1 MAWGDRKGAKRWQG
15 WLVFCAPPF
24 QIGDVMHAVRDP
36 SNQSETNNMK
46 KRVLATAVAATTLAL
61 SGMAQAEVKVGF
73 LGGFTGGIESLTP
86 PIFDGAQLAVSQ
98 VNAQGGLLGGQE
110 LVMPTG
116 DTTCSDASAASNAAD
131 RMVNTEQVTA
141 IVGALCTGATIAAAN
156 NAAVPGGVTMV
167 SPAST
172 APAVTGLDDN
182 DLVFRTVPSDAFQGE
197 MLAKLLIDKGIE
209 EVVVTYVNND
219 YGRGLS
225 DAFAEAFEAEGGTVA
240 ENLAHEDNR
249 ADYRSELGTLSS
261 AGVPNLVVLAYADT
275 SGQTVVRQAYE
286 SGMFTQYIGADGMV
300 GDSLVEAIGADVLE
314 GMIATRPGSPELPGT
329 AMFQAQADEAGI
341 DPSAVFAA
349 QAYDAAFLLALAI
362 EQNGSAEREGLNE
375 ALRSVA
381 SAPGE
386 VILPGEW
393 EKAVELIAAGTEI
406 NYEGASGTHKFDANG
421 DVPGVVLEM
430 VIEDGSFTSQGYVD
444 L

>member
-1 MAWGDRKGAKRWQG
+1 
-15 WLVFCAPPF
+15 
-24 QIGDVMHAVRDP
+24 
-36 SNQSETNNMK
+36 MK
-46 KRVLATAVAATTLAL
+46 KSVLSMAVAASALAL
-61 SGMAQAEVKVGF
+61 AGAAQAEVKLGF

-86 PIFDGAQLAVSQ
+86 PIFDGAQLAVQQ
-98 VNAQGGLLGGQE
+98 VNEQGGILGGQE
-110 LVMPTG
+110 LVIPSG

-156 NAAVPGGVTMV
+156 NAAIPGGVVMV

-172 APAVTGLDDN
+172 APAVTELDDN

-197 MLAKLLIDKGIE
+197 MLAKLLLDKGIDF
-209 EVVVTYVNND
+209 VAVTYVNND

-225 DAFAEAFEAEGGTVA
+225 DAFSEAFEAGGGSVA

-249 ADYRSELGTLSS
+249 ADYRSELGSLSAS
-261 AGVPNLVVLAYADT
+261 GAETLVVLAYADT
-275 SGQTVVRQAYE
+275 SGQTVLRQAYE
-286 SGMFTQYIGADGMV
+286 SGMFTQYVGADGMV
-300 GDSLVEAIGADVLE
+300 GDSLVEAIGADVLD
-314 GMIATRPGSPELPGT
+314 GMIATRPGSPDLPGT
-329 AMFQAQADEAGI
+329 DIFNEAAEAAGFN
-341 DPSAVFAA
+341 PSAVFAA

-362 EQNGSAEREGLNE
+362 EQNGSAEREGLSA
-375 ALRSVA
+375 ALRSVS

-406 NYEGASGTHKFDANG
+406 NYEGASGTHEFDENG
-421 DVPGVVLEM
+421 DVPGVVVEM
-430 VIEDGSFTSQGYVD
+430 VVEDGSFVSKGFVEP
-444 L
+444 

>member
-1 MAWGDRKGAKRWQG
+1 
-15 WLVFCAPPF
+15 
-24 QIGDVMHAVRDP
+24 
-36 SNQSETNNMK
+36 MK
-46 KRVLATAVAATTLAL
+46 KRVLATAVAASTLAL

-86 PIFDGAQLAVSQ
+86 PIFDGAQLAVEQ
-98 VNAQGGLLGGQE
+98 VNAQGGLLDGQE

-172 APAVTGLDDN
+172 APAVTDLDDN

-225 DAFAEAFEAEGGTVA
+225 DAFAAAFEAEGGMVA

-261 AGVPNLVVLAYADT
+261 TGVPNLVVLAYADT

-329 AMFQAQADEAGI
+329 AMFQDQAEEAGI

-406 NYEGASGTHKFDANG
+406 NYEGASGTHEFDANG

-430 VIEDGSFTSQGYVD
+430 VVEDGSFTSQGYVD

>member
-1 MAWGDRKGAKRWQG
+1 M
-15 WLVFCAPPF
+15 
-24 QIGDVMHAVRDP
+24 
-36 SNQSETNNMK
+36 MK
-46 KRVLATAVAATTLAL
+46 KRVLATAVAASTLAL

-86 PIFDGAQLAVSQ
+86 PIFDGAQLAVEQ
-98 VNAQGGLLGGQE
+98 VNAQGGLLDGQE

-172 APAVTGLDDN
+172 APAVTDLDDN

-225 DAFAEAFEAEGGTVA
+225 DAFAAAFEAEGGMVA

-261 AGVPNLVVLAYADT
+261 TGVPNLVVLAYADT

-329 AMFQAQADEAGI
+329 AMFQDQAEEAGI

-406 NYEGASGTHKFDANG
+406 NYEGASGTHEFDANG

-430 VIEDGSFTSQGYVD
+430 VVEDGSFTSQGYVD

>member
-1 MAWGDRKGAKRWQG
+1 
-15 WLVFCAPPF
+15 
-24 QIGDVMHAVRDP
+24 
-36 SNQSETNNMK
+36 MK
-46 KRVLATAVAATTLAL
+46 KRVLAMAVTASTMAL
-61 SGMAQAEVKVGF
+61 SGMAQAEVKIGF

-98 VNAQGGLLGGQE
+98 INEQGGLLDGQQIE
-110 LVMPTG
+110 MPTG
-116 DTTCSDASAASNAAD
+116 DTTCSDSSAASNAAD
-131 RMVNTEQVTA
+131 RMVNSEEVTA

-156 NAAVPGGVTMV
+156 NAAIPGGVTMV

-172 APAVTGLDDN
+172 APAVSELDDN

-197 MLAKLLIDKGIE
+197 MLAKLLLEKGIE
-209 EVVVTYVNND
+209 EVAVTYVNND

-225 DAFAEAFEAEGGTVA
+225 DAFTAAYEDGGGMVA

-249 ADYRSELGTLSS
+249 ADYRSELGTLS
-261 AGVPNLVVLAYADT
+261 ATGVPNLVVLAYADT
-275 SGQTVVRQAYE
+275 SGQTVLRQAYE
-286 SGMFTQYIGADGMV
+286 SGMFTQYVGADGMV

-314 GMIATRPGSPELPGT
+314 GMIATRPGSPDLPGT
-329 AMFQAQADEAGI
+329 DMFIEQAEAAGI

-362 EQNGSAEREGLNE
+362 EQNGSAEREGLSE

-381 SAPGE
+381 MEPGE

-393 EKAVELIAAGTEI
+393 EKAKELIAAGTEI
-406 NYEGASGTHKFDANG
+406 NYEGASGTHEFDENG
-421 DVPGVVLEM
+421 DVPGVVVEM
-430 VIEDGSFTSQGYVD
+430 VVEDGSFVSKGEVD

>member
-1 MAWGDRKGAKRWQG
+1 M
-15 WLVFCAPPF
+15 
-24 QIGDVMHAVRDP
+24 
-36 SNQSETNNMK
+36 QSMIRATRARPTIMK
-46 KRVLATAVAATTLAL
+46 KRVLATAVAASTLAL

-86 PIFDGAQLAVSQ
+86 PIFDGAQLAVEQ
-98 VNAQGGLLGGQE
+98 VNAQGGLLDGQE

-172 APAVTGLDDN
+172 APAVTDLDDN

-225 DAFAEAFEAEGGTVA
+225 DAFAAAFEAEGGMVA

-261 AGVPNLVVLAYADT
+261 TGVPNLVVLAYADT

-329 AMFQAQADEAGI
+329 AMFQDQAEEAGI

-406 NYEGASGTHKFDANG
+406 NYEGASGTHEFDANG

-430 VIEDGSFTSQGYVD
+430 VVEDGSFTSQGYVD

>member
-1 MAWGDRKGAKRWQG
+1 MMNKR
-15 WLVFCAPPF
+15 A
-24 QIGDVMHAVRDP
+24 
-36 SNQSETNNMK
+36 
-46 KRVLATAVAATTLAL
+46 LATAVAASTLAMA
-61 SGMAQAEVKVGF
+61 GFAQAEVKVGF

-86 PIFDGAQLAVSQ
+86 PIFAGAQLAVKQ
-98 VNAQGGLLGGQE
+98 VNEQGGILGGQTLE
-110 LVMPTG
+110 MPSG

-131 RMVNTEQVTA
+131 RMVNSENVTA

-156 NAAVPGGVTMV
+156 NAAIPGGVLMV

-172 APAVTGLDDN
+172 APAVSELDDN

-197 MLAKLLIDKGIE
+197 ILAKLLLDKGIDY
-209 EVVVTYVNND
+209 VAVTFVNND

-225 DAFAEAFEAEGGTVA
+225 DAFSAAFTAGGGEVA

-249 ADYRSELGTLSS
+249 ADYRSELGSLSAS
-261 AGVPNLVVLAYADT
+261 GADTLVVLAYADT
-275 SGQTVVRQAYE
+275 SGQTVLRQAYE
-286 SGMFTQYIGADGMV
+286 SGMFTQYVGADGMV
-300 GDSLVEAIGADVLE
+300 GDSLVEAIGADVLD

-329 AMFQAQADEAGI
+329 EIFNNAATEADI

-349 QAYDAAFLLALAI
+349 QAYDAAFLIALAI
-362 EQNGSAEREGLNE
+362 EQNGSADREGLSE
-375 ALRSVA
+375 ALRNVS

-393 EKAVELIAAGTEI
+393 EKAVELIAAGTDI
-406 NYEGASGTHKFDANG
+406 NYEGASGSHEFDDNG

-430 VIEDGSFTSQGYVD
+430 AVENGTFTSKGQVD

>member
-1 MAWGDRKGAKRWQG
+1 M
-15 WLVFCAPPF
+15 
-24 QIGDVMHAVRDP
+24 
-36 SNQSETNNMK
+36 MK

-86 PIFDGAQLAVSQ
+86 PIFDGAQLAVNQ
-98 VNAQGGLLGGQE
+98 VNEQGGLLDGQE

-172 APAVTGLDDN
+172 APAVTDLDDN

-197 MLAKLLIDKGIE
+197 MLAKLLISKGIE

-225 DAFAEAFEAEGGTVA
+225 EAFTAAFEAEGGMVA

-261 AGVPNLVVLAYADT
+261 TGVPNLVVLAYADT

-300 GDSLVEAIGADVLE
+300 GDSLVEAIGADVLD

-329 AMFQAQADEAGI
+329 EMFQAQAEEAGI

-406 NYEGASGTHKFDANG
+406 NYEGASGTHEFDANG

-430 VIEDGSFTSQGYVD
+430 VIEDGSFTSKGYVD

>member
-1 MAWGDRKGAKRWQG
+1 
-15 WLVFCAPPF
+15 
-24 QIGDVMHAVRDP
+24 
-36 SNQSETNNMK
+36 MK

-61 SGMAQAEVKVGF
+61 SGMAQAEVKIGF

-86 PIFDGAQLAVSQ
+86 PIFDGANLAVQ
-98 VNAQGGLLGGQE
+98 QINEQGGVLDGE
-110 LVMPTG
+110 EIVMPTG

-141 IVGALCTGATIAAAN
+141 IVGALCTGATVAAAN
-156 NAAVPGGVTMV
+156 NAAIPGGVTMV

-172 APAVTGLDDN
+172 APAVTDLDDN

-197 MLAKLLIDKGIE
+197 MLAKLLLDKGIQ
-209 EVVVTYVNND
+209 EVAVTYVNND
-219 YGRGLS
+219 YGRGLA
-225 DAFAEAFEAEGGTVA
+225 DAFVAAFEKGGGSVL

-249 ADYRSELGTLSS
+249 ADYRSELGTL
-261 AGVPNLVVLAYADT
+261 AATGAQTLVVLAYADT
-275 SGQTVVRQAYE
+275 SGQTVLRQAYE
-286 SGMFTQYIGADGMV
+286 SGMFTQYVGGDGMV
-300 GDSLVEAIGADVLE
+300 GDSLVEAIGADVLN

-329 AMFQAQADEAGI
+329 AMFNQQANAAGI

-349 QAYDAAFLLALAI
+349 QAYDAAFLLGLAI
-362 EQNGSAEREGLNE
+362 EQNGSADREGLNE

-393 EKAVELIAAGTEI
+393 EKAKQLIDAGTEI
-406 NYEGASGTHKFDANG
+406 NYEGASGTQEFDANG
-421 DVPGVVLEM
+421 DVPGVVQEM
-430 VIEDGSFTSQGYVD
+430 LVEDGTFTIQGYVD
-444 L
+444 ADE